1 MKPAARSAPAPK
13 PGRFARLLNGP
24 EQTDPLCLTNQSFGR
39 KAHQIIQ
46 TVIVFDLADPSNS
59 DLGGV
64 TVTELNPAPGAAR
77 NFKKP
82 IEQTNAM
89 YALVREV
96 ETR

>member
-1 MKPAARSAPAPK
+1 MVGNIHR
-13 PGRFARLLNGP
+13 RN
-24 EQTDPLCLTNQSFGR
+24 
-39 KAHQIIQ
+39 HQILQ
-46 TVIVFDLADPSNS
+46 EVVVFDLADPSNS

-64 TVTELNPAPGAAR
+64 TVTELNLAPGATR
-77 NFKKP
+77 TFKKP